1 MTPTLAHRMDILA
14 RRILPSGSTLFL
26 LLLSLAPTRI
36 PGFSGIVPLLVLGAV
51 FYWAVN
57 RPDLLPFSLSFVF
70 GFLQDVLAGT
80 PVGVMSLV
88 LVIVQWAA
96 TSQRRLFAKSF
107 LLAWWGFAVAA
118 AGGITIAWALTSI
131 FHSTLVPPTAP
142 FFQFLMTAAVFPF
155 VMWLFARL
163 EIAMLREV

>member
-1 MTPTLAHRMDILA
+1 MDLLA

-36 PGFSGIVPLLVLGAV
+36 PGFSGIAPLLVLGAV
-51 FYWAVN
+51 FYWAVH

-70 GFLQDVLAGT
+70 GFLQDVLSGT

-88 LVIVQWAA
+88 LIVVQWAA
-96 TSQRRLFAKSF
+96 ISQRRLFAKSF

-118 AGGITIAWALTSI
+118 AGGIGIAWVMTSI
-131 FHSTLVPPTAP
+131 FNSRLVPPTAP

-163 EIAMLREV
+163 EAAMLREV